1 MPIPLKKDANGKLVK
16 GSDAKMRDDNG
27 GDLNPYNTYEGNLSL
42 TSRPIESK
50 KDIEDRFKIKF
61 IDLIPANYSTT
72 AITYVPKVLED
83 PNKLEIGQSQ
93 FLDYSKFFGE

>member
-1 MPIPLKKDANGKLVK
+1 MKKDAKGKLIK
-16 GSDAKMRDDNG
+16 GANNKVEDSNG
-27 GDLNPYNTYEGNLSL
+27 GDLNPFNTYEGNLSF
-42 TSRPIESK
+42 TSRPIETK

-61 IDLIPANYSTT
+61 IDLTPANYSTT